1 MRIAKNIFLGLVCV
15 LIFTPVLTV
24 VFILIL
30 GAFAKATFANLLQ
43 CVSDRYAE

>member
-30 GAFAKATFANLLQ
+30 GAFAKATFANLT
-43 CVSDRYAE
+43 RYVFGRCEE